1 MARIG
6 WVACGL
12 CGNPESSVSENAAG
26 TLSVSC
32 HKCQYSGYAKAGS
45 KAARLVRAA
54 MQADEDAVQ
63 TKPAPIRP
71 AADEPPPKVQP
82 KTANSVFSLANL

>member
-45 KAARLVRAA
+45 KAARLVRSS
-54 MQADEDAVQ
+54 MTADDDA
-63 TKPAPIRP
+63 TIAP
-71 AADEPPPKVQP
+71 AADPAPTKAQP
-82 KTANSVFSLANL
+82 KKANSIFSLGDL